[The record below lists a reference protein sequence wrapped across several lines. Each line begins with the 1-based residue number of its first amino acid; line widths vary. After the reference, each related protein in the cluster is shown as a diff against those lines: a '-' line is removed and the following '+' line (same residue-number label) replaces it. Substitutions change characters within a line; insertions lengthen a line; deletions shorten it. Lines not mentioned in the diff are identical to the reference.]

1 MIRILIGDDHEL
13 IRKGVGQIVSATHDI
28 RVTGEAASG
37 AEVIANVRKN
47 EYDLVL
53 LDISLPDR
61 NGLEVLKVL
70 KTLDGCPPV
79 LVLSMH
85 PEAQYAMRAMKA
97 GASGYIT
104 KESALE
110 ELIVAIRRIS
120 QGRKYVSSSLAEHL
134 LNGGDSEKAI
144 QDILSDREL
153 LVLTRITSG
162 VKIGD
167 IAKELYVSPKT
178 VTTYKSRILKKLKLK
193 GTADLV
199 RYAMEHGLIP

>member
-1 MIRILIGDDHEL
+1 MIRLLIGDDHAL
-13 IRKGVGQIVSATHDI
+13 VRKGLEQIVGKTSDI
-28 RVTGEAASG
+28 RVVGEAANG
-37 AEVIANVRKN
+37 AEVVASVRNN

-61 NGLEVLKVL
+61 NGLEVLQQIKS
-70 KTLDGCPPV
+70 LDRCPPV

-104 KESALE
+104 KDSVLD

-120 QGRKYVSSSLAEHL
+120 HGRKYVSSLLAEHL
-134 LNGGDSEKAI
+134 LDGRSPERPLHDV
-144 QDILSDREL
+144 LSDREL
-153 LVLTRITSG
+153 LILVRIASG
-162 VKIGD
+162 MKIGD
-167 IAKELYVSPKT
+167 IAKALFLSPKT
-178 VTTYKSRILKKLKLK
+178 VTTYKTRILRKLKLK

-199 RYAMEHGLIP
+199 RYAMEHNLIP